1 MKNSFLTYYD
11 NPKGIND
18 KIILPNI
25 DDIAPSPSEKL
36 ARKEIGKLTQNSDE
50 IKRIKEKIEKK

>member
-1 MKNSFLTYYD
+1 MKDFFPAYYD
-11 NPKGIND
+11 NLKSTDD

-25 DDIAPSPSEKL
+25 DEVAPSPSEKL

-50 IKRIKEKIEKK
+50 IKKFKERIEKK